1 MYLYTIKY
9 IMAEENKNPKTNPYD
24 LVDNENQKK
33 ENTNPEKKE
42 SGLFVKKI
50 IKTIAKLA
58 WLPDPETGVAA
69 NDSKPAEKQE
79 KQDKQTTNQE
89 TTLEQDVIAQEEQ
102 KANEE
107 EKKKFNFDNIM
118 SGVTGVLDKIEKTVE
133 EKTWLDLD
141 APLKKREE
149 KLKLEWKD
157 DVAKPDYSKDSK
169 QDVKQDTTTI
179 DDEIERN
186 NEEYL
191 SK

>member
-1 MYLYTIKY
+1 MYLYTIEY
-9 IMAEENKNPKTNPYD
+9 IMAEENKNQNPKTNPYD

-33 ENTNPEKKE
+33 ESTNPEKKE

-69 NDSKPAEKQE
+69 NDSKPTE

-89 TTLEQDVIAQEEQ
+89 TTLEQDVVAQEEQ
-102 KANEE
+102 KAKEE
-107 EKKKFNFDNIM
+107 EKKMFNFDNIM

-157 DVAKPDYSKDSK
+157 NVAKQDYSKDSEEN
-169 QDVKQDTTTI
+169 VKQEPTTM
-179 DDEIERN
+179 DNEIERN